1 MTVKKWTLMLSLT
14 NLFTMRIFEAS
25 VRKVTR
31 KIIVDTFDIYCN
43 FPWKN
48 IKTCTFTKV
57 LSISVCTFSTFMRHL
72 VFDIRGRSFLKTWYK
87 IIYSSEIFFQ
97 QSTRHSLFWSIH
109 SWKTLKIVCNV
120 YIKLVC
126 HRAVNLFIFQL
137 WMNNTLNH
145 LVIPMMH
152 LKSKTPNYWQPST
165 YIHTL
170 TRARGNLKLVLLIC
184 CVDVSK

>member
-1 MTVKKWTLMLSLT
+1 MIVYTQSNPGDMTLKKWTFRLSLT
-14 NLFTMRIFEAS
+14 NLFIMRIFEAA
-25 VRKVTR
+25 VRKETR

-48 IKTCTFTKV
+48 IKPCALIRV
-57 LSISVCTFSTFMRHL
+57 LSISVCRFSTFLRHL
-72 VFDIRGRSFLKTWYK
+72 VFDIRGRSFKKTWYK

-126 HRAVNLFIFQL
+126 HRAVNLFIS
-137 WMNNTLNH
+137 TL
-145 LVIPMMH
+145 
-152 LKSKTPNYWQPST
+152 
-165 YIHTL
+165 
-170 TRARGNLKLVLLIC
+170 
-184 CVDVSK
+184 DE